1 MRPQH
6 LLAALV
12 CMTFFGA
19 PSMAHDPSNLTRAKR
34 CSVHGPAGFEGG
46 VQPSDTIRMSNDGG
60 WCGHLRRTIKGSFV
74 IGVPMHVTK
83 QPEHGQVSITVVS
96 NGTRIYYKPEPG
108 YSGPDSF
115 VVLNEMYNLE
125 RTYNVTVLPGS

>member
-1 MRPQH
+1 M
-6 LLAALV
+6 
-12 CMTFFGA
+12 
-19 PSMAHDPSNLTRAKR
+19 
-34 CSVHGPAGFEGG
+34 
-46 VQPSDTIRMSNDGG
+46 MSNDGG
-60 WCGHLRRTIKGSFV
+60 WCGHLRKTIKGSLV
-74 IGVPMHVTK
+74 IGVPMHLTK

-125 RTYNVTVLPGS
+125 RTYNVTVLPAK

>member
-6 LLAALV
+6 LLAALI

-19 PSMAHDPSNLTRAKR
+19 PSMAQDPSNLTRAKR

-60 WCGHLRRTIKGSFV
+60 WCGHLRRTIKGSLV